1 MKKVLITGVSVIDFI
16 FQIDAIPNNF
26 EKYRANNAS
35 ISGGG
40 VAANAAVAIA
50 KLNGEPSLV
59 SRIGKDEI
67 GLMIKNGLIKENVN
81 LDNLI
86 ILDDGFQHRKIQAK
100 TYILTTPVHNLYFIN
115 NIWIN

>member
-50 KLNGEPSLV
+50 KLNGKPSLCLLYTSPSPRDLST
-59 SRIGKDEI
+59 SR
-67 GLMIKNGLIKENVN
+67 MPSS
-81 LDNLI
+81 
-86 ILDDGFQHRKIQAK
+86 A
-100 TYILTTPVHNLYFIN
+100 
-115 NIWIN
+115 

>member
-16 FQIDAIPNNF
+16 FQIDEIPNNF

-50 KLNGEPSLV
+50 KLNGKPSLV

-67 GLMIKNGLIKENVN
+67 GLSEDENQKVEK
-81 LDNLI
+81 LLEF
-86 ILDDGFQHRKIQAK
+86 LDDLEDVQNVFSNQTLGQS
-100 TYILTTPVHNLYFIN
+100 
-115 NIWIN
+115 

>member
-50 KLNGEPSLV
+50 KLNGKP
-59 SRIGKDEI
+59 
-67 GLMIKNGLIKENVN
+67 
-81 LDNLI
+81 
-86 ILDDGFQHRKIQAK
+86 
-100 TYILTTPVHNLYFIN
+100 
-115 NIWIN
+115 

>member
-40 VAANAAVAIA
+40 VAANAAVAIS
-50 KLNGEPSLV
+50 KLNGKPSLA
-59 SRIGKDEI
+59 SRIG
-67 GLMIKNGLIKENVN
+67 LSLIH
-81 LDNLI
+81 I
-86 ILDDGFQHRKIQAK
+86 
-100 TYILTTPVHNLYFIN
+100 
-115 NIWIN
+115 